1 MGALDGRVALIT
13 GGARG
18 QGRAHAL
25 ALAAEGADIVRR
37 RCSSCDGGPDLPV
50 GHRGRLTRDGKAGR
64 RAGPALHAVDR
75 GRAGCGRGQRR
86 SQTDRRRPRQPRHR
100 GGQRR
105 NRQHRATGRG
115 QRWGLAATRRHQS
128 DRRIPHPARGHP
140 GDAAA
145 EVRPDRRDLVDGR
158 PDGHP
163 RPGRLQRDEVG
174 CHRPG
179 EVRRPGGR
187 ERGNH
192 GQRRLPDHDANADG
206 ATHRRRTTSPTISC
220 AG

>member
-25 ALAAEGADIVRR
+25 ALAAEGADIVVADAPAAMADLTYPLGTEDDLRETAKLVDELGR
-37 RCSSCDGGPDLPV
+37 RCMPLTVDVRDAAAVNAAVKQTVADLGSLDIVVANAGIVSTGP
-50 GHRGRLTRDGKAGR
+50 
-64 RAGPALHAVDR
+64 
-75 GRAGCGRGQRR
+75 
-86 SQTDRRRPRQPRHR
+86 
-100 GGQRR
+100 
-105 NRQHRATGRG
+105 TGRG
-115 QRWGLAATRRHQS
+115 QRWGLAATDRHQS

-192 GQRRLPDHDANADG
+192 GQRRLPDYDAS
-206 ATHRRRTTSPTISC
+206 T
-220 AG
+220 